1 MKRGSPAAR
10 PSATGAAAGG
20 GGGGGSGGGAAER
33 GPLELED
40 FFNAAAAGRGGED
53 AEELHIV
60 HGARSGAGN
69 GDSGG
74 GDGVGEDLRGKED
87 EGRLSGLTEEELHGQ
102 LRGIDAL
109 LDRAEPGGV
118 LARLP
123 DRGVKLRRRRDQ
135 LQLALGAFKAQEARN
150 GSSPAPGQPVPKLS
164 TPEPRFSPCLWT
176 PRRHE
181 SKGAFMLADDPYAFS
196 VDDSDVTARYQA
208 RGNIQQSIVR
218 KKSVLTSREQKRHRA
233 EEWVGALSQKTTS
246 PVAKYSRKSLPLQR
260 TSHHSNLSTGKRRR
274 NSDEG
279 SFAAAGERR
288 MRNIDLPRVAIMST
302 MGRSAS
308 RYNVQQ
314 CSGCRKRSPKL
325 HELVHDSK
333 EVDNLCENCWK
344 EITGS
349 KEKLSRAQSTSKEAA
364 GSQRLLRSRGAS
376 QMGSLLLQ
384 GLTSFRKERRTP
396 EKPKHP
402 VEGDTIDTAVEIA
415 SSDDEGD
422 ALHSFSPS
430 KAQKGSPGWSR
441 RDSLRSSQRQRL
453 EGRRVAF
460 PAGDPD
466 AVELSV
472 EDLQRLGPCEFL
484 NDTVID
490 FYIKYLQQPERM
502 KLELRNRLHF
512 FNSFFFKK
520 LTKTVAVERRSPGK
534 ANISKWTKGVDIFSK
549 DYLFVPIHDEYD
561 FYVSALL
568 HWSLAII
575 CFPGADGQ
583 VSSSRPCLLHL
594 DSMNA
599 GHNATYIFRTL
610 RSYLQSE
617 WARQQVPKSRSP
629 SKSPCEQLPSRTFN
643 PKTLPG
649 RRVTVPQQPNAY
661 DCGCFLLHYVE
672 LFLQSVPPQFRPEDI
687 DRMNLFGQKWFRPEE
702 ATNLRYMV
710 RQLVKDLLQGVNE
723 ASRKVSNGP
732 QEKTLPESGFADKA
746 EIKEGRRSAVKEE
759 AEEDAGP
766 SDRRNTEILTQP
778 KVELHVTTALQKSP
792 AQGHS
797 LQAEGASRS
806 SAQVAGG
813 DDSSERAAD
822 SNCSEEESDHGTPSK
837 LPWEQSPTLNVAEPG
852 GKGVRV
858 YKKRKRR
865 QKVDWKCR
873 PVGRRKQGREWEG
886 PQSAASLLR
895 DELDASARKLA
906 QAREAAQR
914 SAGTELRCL
923 VPTALNFA
931 SEDSPSA
938 SKAAGAVE
946 QANNS
951 ATEDSPSASKAAGA
965 IKQVIQ

>member
-10 PSATGAAAGG
+10 PSASGAAPGG
-20 GGGGGSGGGAAER
+20 GGGGGGGGGAGER
-33 GPLELED
+33 APLELED
-40 FFNAAAAGRGGED
+40 FFQAAAAGRDRED

-60 HGARSGAGN
+60 HGARSSAGT

-74 GDGVGEDLRGKED
+74 GGGLGEDLRGRED
-87 EGRLSGLTEEELHGQ
+87 EGRLSGLTEEQLHGQ
-102 LRGIDAL
+102 LRAIDAL

-118 LARLP
+118 LALLP
-123 DRGVKLRRRRDQ
+123 DRGVKLRRRRHQ
-135 LQLALGAFKAQEARN
+135 LQLALGAFKAQEVRN
-150 GSSPAPGQPVPKLS
+150 GSPAAPGQPVPKLS
-164 TPEPRFSPCLWT
+164 TTEARFSPCLWT

-181 SKGAFMLADDPYAFS
+181 AKGAFMIADDPYAFS
-196 VDDSDVTARYQA
+196 VDDSDVTAHYQA
-208 RGNIQQSIVR
+208 RDTIQQSTVT
-218 KKSVLTSREQKRHRA
+218 KKSVLTRREQQQNRA
-233 EEWVGALSQKTTS
+233 EDWVGALTQKTTS

-260 TSHHSNLSTGKRRR
+260 TSHHSNLSTGKKRR

-279 SFAAAGERR
+279 SYAASGDRR
-288 MRNIDLPRVAIMST
+288 MQTIDLPRVAIMST
-302 MGRSAS
+302 MGRSTS
-308 RYNVQQ
+308 RYSVQQ
-314 CSGCRKRSPKL
+314 CSGCRKRSQKL

-333 EVDNLCENCWK
+333 EVDYLCEDCWK

-349 KEKLSRAQSTSKEAA
+349 NEKLSRAQSKSKEAA
-364 GSQRLLRSRGAS
+364 GSQRLLRSRGALH
-376 QMGSLLLQ
+376 MGSLLLQ

-396 EKPKHP
+396 EKTKHP

-422 ALHSFSPS
+422 VHHSFSPL
-430 KAQKGSPGWSR
+430 KAHKSSPGWLR

-502 KLELRNRLHF
+502 ELELRRRLHF
-512 FNSFFFKK
+512 YNSFFFKK

-549 DYLFVPIHDEYD
+549 DYLFVPIHDE
-561 FYVSALL
+561 L

-575 CFPGADGQ
+575 CFPGADGS

-617 WARQQVPKSRSP
+617 WARQQLPKSRSP

-672 LFLQSVPPQFRPEDI
+672 LFLQSAPPQFRPEDI
-687 DRMNLFGQKWFRPEE
+687 DRLNLFGQKWFRPEE
-702 ATNLRYMV
+702 ATNLRYTV
-710 RQLVKDLLQGVNE
+710 RQLVKDLLQGDNE
-723 ASRKVSNGP
+723 ASRKVTNGP
-732 QEKTLPESGFADKA
+732 QEQTLPDSVLADTDNS
-746 EIKEGRRSAVKEE
+746 KEGPRSPVKEE
-759 AEEDAGP
+759 AEGDAGP
-766 SDRRNTEILTQP
+766 SDRQTTGSHTQP
-778 KVELHVTTALQKSP
+778 KVEHDITTEVQKSP
-792 AQGHS
+792 AQGQNA
-797 LQAEGASRS
+797 QAEGASHS
-806 SAQVAGG
+806 SAQIAGG
-813 DDSSERAAD
+813 DDSPERDAD
-822 SNCSEEESDHGTPSK
+822 SNGSEEESDHGTPSK
-837 LPWEQSPTLNVAEPG
+837 LPWEQSPTLNVAELG

-895 DELDASARKLA
+895 DELDASAKKRA

-914 SAGTELRCL
+914 SAGTALRFL

-938 SKAAGAVE
+938 SKATGATE
-946 QANNS
+946 QANSS
-951 ATEDSPSASKAAGA
+951 ARKDSPSASKAAGA
-965 IKQVIQ
+965 SSKQTSDDL

>member
-33 GPLELED
+33 APLELED
-40 FFNAAAAGRGGED
+40 FFHAAAAGRDGED

-60 HGARSGAGN
+60 HGSRSGAGN

-74 GDGVGEDLRGKED
+74 AGALGEDLRGKED
-87 EGRLSGLTEEELHGQ
+87 EGRLSGPTEEGLHDQ
-102 LRGIDAL
+102 LRAIDAL

-123 DRGVKLRRRRDQ
+123 DRGVKLRRRRHH

-150 GSSPAPGQPVPKLS
+150 GSSPAPVQPVPKLS

-196 VDDSDVTARYQA
+196 VDDSDVTAHTQA
-208 RGNIQQSIVR
+208 RGNIQQSGLT
-218 KKSVLTSREQKRHRA
+218 KKSVFTSREQQGKRA
-233 EEWVGALSQKTTS
+233 EDWVGAITQKTAS

-260 TSHHSNLSTGKRRR
+260 TSHHSSSSTGKRRR

-279 SFAAAGERR
+279 SYAASGDRR
-288 MRNIDLPRVAIMST
+288 TQNIDLPRVAIMST

-314 CSGCRKRSPKL
+314 CSGCCKRLQKF

-333 EVDNLCENCWK
+333 EVDYLCENCWK
-344 EITGS
+344 EITGG
-349 KEKLSRAQSTSKEAA
+349 KEKLSRAQSISKEAA
-364 GSQRLLRSRGAS
+364 GSQRLLRSLGAS
-376 QMGSLLLQ
+376 HMGSLLLQ

-422 ALHSFSPS
+422 ALHFFSPS

-502 KLELRNRLHF
+502 KLELRKRLHF

-520 LTKTVAVERRSPGK
+520 LTKTVAVERQSPGK
-534 ANISKWTKGVDIFSK
+534 ANISKWTKGVDLFSK
-549 DYLFVPIHDEYD
+549 DYLFVPIHAE
-561 FYVSALL
+561 L

-575 CFPGADGQ
+575 CFPGADGT

-594 DSMNA
+594 DSLNA

-617 WARQQVPKSRSP
+617 WARQQDPKSRSP

-672 LFLQSVPPQFRPEDI
+672 LFLQSAPQQFRPEDI
-687 DRMNLFGQKWFRPEE
+687 DKMNLFGQKWFRPEE
-702 ATNLRYMV
+702 ATNLRYTV
-710 RQLVKDLLQGVNE
+710 RQLVKDMLQGVTE
-723 ASRKVSNGP
+723 ASRKDAHGP
-732 QEKTLPESGFADKA
+732 PEETLAESVLADKA
-746 EIKEGRRSAVKEE
+746 ESKEGPRSPVKEE
-759 AEEDAGP
+759 AEGDAGP
-766 SDRRNTEILTQP
+766 SDRQHTGILTQP
-778 KVELHVTTALQKSP
+778 KVEHHITTALQKSP
-792 AQGHS
+792 APGQNA
-797 LQAEGASRS
+797 QAEGASHS
-806 SAQVAGG
+806 AAQVAGG
-813 DDSSERAAD
+813 DDSPEREAD
-822 SNCSEEESDHGTPSK
+822 SNGSEEESDHGTPSK
-837 LPWEQSPTLNVAEPG
+837 LPWEQSPTLNVAELG

-873 PVGRRKQGREWEG
+873 PMGRRKQGQEWENLK
-886 PQSAASLLR
+886 SAASLLR
-895 DELDASARKLA
+895 DELDASARKRA
-906 QAREAAQR
+906 QAGEAAQR
-914 SAGTELRCL
+914 SAGTKLRCL
-923 VPTALNFA
+923 VPIALDFA

-938 SKAAGAVE
+938 SKAAGATE
-946 QANNS
+946 QANNI
-951 ATEDSPSASKAAGA
+951 ARKNSPSASKAAGA
-965 IKQVIQ
+965 LNRHTSDDL